1 MAAVRRFGVVGGSR
15 GTTHGGPFMVA
26 IADKNFV
33 MIGLVVF
40 KLSIWIYFPLA
51 LESPIYEP
59 EISVIGDYRSHP
71 QKAHPCAQ

>member
-40 KLSIWIYFPLA
+40 KLSI
-51 LESPIYEP
+51 
-59 EISVIGDYRSHP
+59 
-71 QKAHPCAQ
+71 